1 MSHEFLQNTWFLL
14 IGFLIAGYAILDGFD
29 LGVGVLLPFI
39 AKEDKDRRL
48 LMNAIGPFWDGNE
61 VWLLTA
67 GGALFAAFP
76 HVYATVFSGFYLALM
91 LVLFGLIFRA
101 VSFEFRNQVESPT
114 WRRMWDWLFFIG
126 SLLPALLTGVAMG
139 NVVRGVP
146 LDAQFEYAGDFF
158 TLLNPFSL
166 LFGLTGLSLFIMQG
180 ANYIRL
186 KTNGGMAER
195 GRKVAKGSW
204 VAFLFL
210 AVALAAFG
218 GIYHPE
224 RYANLLAN
232 PVYWLVPVLA
242 VVFLILTRVMLNGEN
257 KGLAFLFSSLT
268 IASFVAIIGVANYP
282 YMLPASNV
290 AAHSL
295 TIFNASASLI
305 TLRAMLIIALIGMPL
320 VIGYTSYIYYVFRG
334 KAEVNSEY

>member
-1 MSHEFLQNTWFLL
+1 
-14 IGFLIAGYAILDGFD
+14 
-29 LGVGVLLPFI
+29 VGVLLPFI
-39 AKEDKDRRL
+39 TKEEKERRIL
-48 LMNAIGPFWDGNE
+48 INAIGPFWDGNE

-101 VSFEFRNQVESPT
+101 VSFEFRNQVESPA
-114 WRRMWDWLFFIG
+114 WQRMWDWLFFLG
-126 SLLPALLTGVAMG
+126 SLLPGLLTGVAMG
-139 NVVRGVP
+139 NIVRGVP

-158 TLLNPFSL
+158 TLLNPFAL
-166 LFGLTGLSLFIMQG
+166 LFGFTGLSLFIMQG

-186 KTNGGMAER
+186 KTNGEMAER

-204 VAFLFL
+204 VAVLFL
-210 AVALAAFG
+210 ALALAVFG

-224 RYANLLAN
+224 RYANLVAT
-232 PVYWLVPVLA
+232 PVYWLIPVLA
-242 VVFLILTRVMLNGEN
+242 VVFLMVTRVILNGEN
-257 KGLAFLFSSLT
+257 RGLAFLFSSLT
-268 IASFVAIIGVANYP
+268 IASFIAIIGLAIYP
-282 YMLPASNV
+282 NMLPASNMDSY
-290 AAHSL
+290 SL

-334 KAEVNSEY
+334 KAEANSEY